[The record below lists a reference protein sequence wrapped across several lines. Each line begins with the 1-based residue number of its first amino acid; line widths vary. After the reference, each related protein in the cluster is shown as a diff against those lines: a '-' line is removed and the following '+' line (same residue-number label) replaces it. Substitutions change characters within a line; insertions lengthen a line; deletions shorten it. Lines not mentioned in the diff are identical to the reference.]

1 MTRKKV
7 QIFFSLVC
15 LWGSFAYAETG
26 QLFNVVAR
34 CNNSILNI
42 NTTTP
47 NWNYQSAGIK
57 INNQLYQLSSLN
69 PGCVPSNNGYCLFSV
84 SDTSPVEINISSSLY
99 LDAVTQLKSI
109 EPLSITL
116 CLDGTGATSS
126 CETYQFTQNN
136 LVSTVCLR

>member
-7 QIFFSLVC
+7 QVFFSLVC
-15 LWGSFAYAETG
+15 LWGSFASAGTG

-34 CNNSILNI
+34 CSNSILTI

-47 NWNYQSAGIK
+47 NWRYPSAGIK
-57 INNQLYQLSSLN
+57 INNQLYQLFAPN

-84 SDTSPVEINISSSLY
+84 SDTSPQEITISSSL
-99 LDAVTQLKSI
+99 LLHAVNQLKSI

-116 CLDGTGATSS
+116 CLDGAGETSS
-126 CETYQFTQNN
+126 CETYQFSQDNQ
-136 LVSTVCLR
+136 VSTVCLR